1 MIKGF
6 SPNFAISGQLI
17 FFLLMRKYTMEKKK
31 IKKKATVTQLT
42 THCRKRLTYLLP
54 KNALLILSEFKKIK
68 NKL

>member
-6 SPNFAISGQLI
+6 SPNFVISGQLV

-31 IKKKATVTQLT
+31 KKKATVTQLT
-42 THCRKRLTYLLP
+42 AHCRKRFTYLLP

-68 NKL
+68 NKQ